1 MDYIFQ
7 RGSIKIVLFGA
18 WLLTVLTSSAGGVG
32 KIHNSVMNAGGIN
45 LEKCLASCSGNN
57 YKFGRAVVGMTVMQN
72 LFSTLDFVPEI
83 CYHKAIYLQEYKVQP
98 HRVAKLQFILFLESY

>member
-18 WLLTVLTSSAGGVG
+18 WLLTVLTSFAEGVG

-45 LEKCLASCSGNN
+45 LEKGLASCSCNN
-57 YKFGRAVVGMTVMQN
+57 YKFGRAVVDMTVMQS
-72 LFSTLDFVPEI
+72 LFSTLDFVPKI
-83 CYHKAIYLQEYKVQP
+83 CYHKTIYLQEYKVQP

>member
-1 MDYIFQ
+1 
-7 RGSIKIVLFGA
+7 
-18 WLLTVLTSSAGGVG
+18 
-32 KIHNSVMNAGGIN
+32 MNEGGIN

-83 CYHKAIYLQEYKVQP
+83 CYHKAIYL
-98 HRVAKLQFILFLESY
+98 

>member
-1 MDYIFQ
+1 
-7 RGSIKIVLFGA
+7 
-18 WLLTVLTSSAGGVG
+18 
-32 KIHNSVMNAGGIN
+32 MNAGGIN
-45 LEKCLASCSGNN
+45 LEKGLASCSGNN
-57 YKFGRAVVGMTVMQN
+57 YKFGRAVVDMTVMQN